1 MNAHYVQPHIGVD
14 INVIDSVAVQA
25 VDSANECSQIQMN
38 LGGCS
43 VRVNDSEILTNIPYE
58 RNGISVRR
66 YSNRVRVAVPNCE
79 KNVIVMWVLCESGSL
94 RNPDT
99 GVDITT
105 EMIKFVVARG
115 ISISE
120 VAHGLLGKLCY
131 HSSVVNLWRM
141 IV

>member
-1 MNAHYVQPHIGVD
+1 MNAHYVQLYIGVD

-38 LGGCS
+38 LAGCS
-43 VRVNDSEILTNIPYE
+43 VRVNDSEILTNIQ
-58 RNGISVRR
+58 RNGISVHR

-79 KNVIVMWVLCESGSL
+79 KNVIVMWMLCESGSL

-120 VAHGLLGKLCY
+120 VAHGLLGKLCC

-141 IV
+141 II